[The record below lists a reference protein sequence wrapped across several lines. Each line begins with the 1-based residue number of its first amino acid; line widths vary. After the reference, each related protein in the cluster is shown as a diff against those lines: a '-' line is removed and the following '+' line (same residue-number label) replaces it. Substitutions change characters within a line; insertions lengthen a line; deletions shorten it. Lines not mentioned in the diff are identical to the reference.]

1 MRFTLALLIT
11 AALLAGCGGGD
22 DDKPAKPAATE
33 SAADAE
39 AGVRDAFVTYN
50 SALANRDYDGACERL
65 APETVT
71 KLRSNV
77 VKAGLKDAPKDCAG
91 LLEAIYTATDQ
102 DATQKK
108 TLDEVVNTAE
118 IDKVTVTGDN
128 AVIDWSATVQGKKTQ
143 VTQSARRIDGE
154 WKLIDVTN

>member
-1 MRFTLALLIT
+1 MRLTLALLIT
-11 AALLAGCGGGD
+11 AALLAGCGGGGGD
-22 DDKPAKPAATE
+22 EPAKPAATE

-39 AGVRDAFVTYN
+39 SGVRESFVAYN

-71 KLRSNV
+71 KLRANV
-77 VKAGLKDAPKDCAG
+77 VKAGLKDAPDDCAG

-118 IDKVTVTGDN
+118 IDKVTVTGDS
-128 AVIDWSATVQGKKTQ
+128 AIIDWNATVQGKKTQ
-143 VTQSARRIDGE
+143 VSQSARRIDGE
-154 WKLIDVTN
+154 WKLVDVTN